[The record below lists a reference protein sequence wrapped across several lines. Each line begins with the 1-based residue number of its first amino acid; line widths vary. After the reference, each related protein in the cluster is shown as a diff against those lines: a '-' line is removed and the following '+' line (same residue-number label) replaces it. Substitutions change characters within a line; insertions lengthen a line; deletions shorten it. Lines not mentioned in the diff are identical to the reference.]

1 MIISL
6 IVAVGRRNEIGKDGK
21 MPWHLPADLRH
32 FKRNTLGKPVLMGR
46 KTLTAIG
53 RPLPERRNL
62 VLTRD
67 AAFRAAGCE
76 TVTSLD
82 EAIAL
87 AGSAP
92 ELMVI
97 GGGEVYRLAWERTD
111 RIYLTRIHADVEGAD
126 TFFPA
131 WMRPLARDLPGRSSG
146 RCQEP
151 LRLFL
156 PDAGTRQ
163 IRRERRRA
171 CASLVAELLGERH
184 AGADLRA

>member
-1 MIISL
+1 MIVSQ

-21 MPWHLPADLRH
+21 MPWHLPADLQH

-46 KTLTAIG
+46 KTLAAIG

-67 AAFRAAGCE
+67 KTFTASGCE

-82 EAIAL
+82 EAIAR
-87 AGSAP
+87 AGAAP

-97 GGGEVYRLAWERTD
+97 GGGEVYRLAWDRTD
-111 RIYLTRIHADVEGAD
+111 RIYLTRIEADVEGAD

-131 WMRPLARDLPGRSSG
+131 VDDGRWKEASREDHQVDARNPFDYSFRVL
-146 RCQEP
+146 
-151 LRLFL
+151 
-156 PDAGTRQ
+156 
-163 IRRERRRA
+163 ERVR
-171 CASLVAELLGERH
+171 
-184 AGADLRA
+184 

>member
-1 MIISL
+1 MIVSQ

-46 KTLTAIG
+46 KTLAAIG

-67 AAFRAAGCE
+67 PAFSAAGCE

-82 EAIAL
+82 QALAL
-87 AGSAP
+87 AGSVP

-97 GGGEVYRLAWERTD
+97 GGGEVYRLSWERTD
-111 RIYLTRIHADVEGAD
+111 RIYLTRIQADVDGAD
-126 TFFPA
+126 AFFPDMA
-131 WMRPLARDLPGRSSG
+131 DGHWRETSREDHRADAKNPFDYS
-146 RCQEP
+146 
-151 LRLFL
+151 FL
-156 PDAGTRQ
+156 VLDRV
-163 IRRERRRA
+163 R
-171 CASLVAELLGERH
+171 
-184 AGADLRA
+184 